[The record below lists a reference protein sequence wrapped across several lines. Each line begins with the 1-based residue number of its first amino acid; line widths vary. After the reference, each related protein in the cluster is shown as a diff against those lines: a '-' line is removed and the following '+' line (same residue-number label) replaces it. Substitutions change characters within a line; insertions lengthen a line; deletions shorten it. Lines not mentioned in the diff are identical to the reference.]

1 MDRRGIRPVTT
12 LVRRLSSFAAAFALV
27 MAIAAPMFNACE
39 WSPSA
44 VGATVNDATGHSS
57 HGGATDADTT
67 CSRPGDPP
75 RSGHGNDCLT
85 LCAMQSGCSTAGFV
99 AESAFNTWLVR
110 SSPPLTAVTL
120 APPTRALAPDRP
132 PPRV

>member
-1 MDRRGIRPVTT
+1 MTT
-12 LVRRLSSFAAAFALV
+12 LVRRLASFAAAFALV

-39 WSPSA
+39 WSQSA
-44 VGATVNDATGHSS
+44 VGATVNETTGHST
-57 HGGATDADTT
+57 HGGATDADVT
-67 CSRPGDPP
+67 CRAPGDSQ

-85 LCAMQSGCSTAGFV
+85 LCAMQSGCSVAGFV
-99 AESAFNTWLVR
+99 AESAFNTRLVR